1 MDIKEIKRKKLEK
14 MKKEIE
20 IRNETKELIIEVN
33 DDDFKEKVIEKS
45 KKVPIVVDFWAEWCM
60 PCLILKPVLEKLVEE
75 YKGKFILAKLN
86 VDKSPLT
93 SQAYGIMS
101 IPAVKLFKNGK
112 VVAEFIGALPEEA
125 VKEWLDKNL

>member
-1 MDIKEIKRKKLEK
+1 MLPIQSHPLPNFQMDIKEIKRKKLEK

-75 YKGKFILAKLN
+75 LSLIH
-86 VDKSPLT
+86 
-93 SQAYGIMS
+93 I
-101 IPAVKLFKNGK
+101 
-112 VVAEFIGALPEEA
+112 
-125 VKEWLDKNL
+125 

>member
-1 MDIKEIKRKKLEK
+1 MSD
-14 MKKEIE
+14 
-20 IRNETKELIIEVN
+20 LILTDQNFSEEVL
-33 DDDFKEKVIEKS
+33 KS
-45 KKVPIVVDFWAEWCM
+45 SKSILVDFWAEWCM

-101 IPAVKLFKNGK
+101 IPSVKMFKNGK